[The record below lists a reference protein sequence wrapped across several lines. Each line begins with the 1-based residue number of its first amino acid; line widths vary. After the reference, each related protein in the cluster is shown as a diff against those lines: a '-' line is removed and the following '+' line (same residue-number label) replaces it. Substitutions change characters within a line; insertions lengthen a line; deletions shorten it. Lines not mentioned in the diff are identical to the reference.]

1 MLAKNKLN
9 SIEPFVSQLLIDME
23 ISHEQFNKIMNEKK
37 STRRWEKN
45 VRNIS
50 EKQENLRLNSVDS
63 KA

>member
-9 SIEPFVSQLLIDME
+9 SIEPFVSQLLTDME
-23 ISHEQFNKIMNEKK
+23 ISHEEFNTIMNEKK
-37 STRRWEKN
+37 NMRRWKKN

-50 EKQENLRLNSVDS
+50 EKQENLRLNSVNA

>member
-37 STRRWEKN
+37 STRR
-45 VRNIS
+45 
-50 EKQENLRLNSVDS
+50 
-63 KA
+63 